1 MLCLSTKKA
10 QLQQILQLN
19 TLIFILKATD
29 EVSNSSKCSEDAH
42 LEMLSR
48 AT

>member
-1 MLCLSTKKA
+1 MLCLSTKKD
-10 QLQQILQLN
+10 QLEQILQLN

-29 EVSNSSKCSEDAH
+29 AVPNSNTCSGDAQY
-42 LEMLSR
+42 R